1 MRKWKQG
8 HSACLVLA
16 GALIAAPAAAAG
28 AGGQHAR
35 AAHSSTA
42 KTAVVYQGV
51 QVAIDPATGRLR
63 APTAAERQALSAAM
77 LRQQAAQLRAAGID
91 RPQNQAEA
99 QATLK
104 RHSRGLVGMSMQ
116 VPENQM
122 NYLTAERS
130 ADGSIEIHHQGDK
143 AAAKAKAVTQ

>member
-1 MRKWKQG
+1 MRKWRQG

-28 AGGQHAR
+28 AGAQQVR
-35 AAHSSTA
+35 AVKSSAA

-63 APTAAERQALSAAM
+63 APTDAERQALSAAM
-77 LRQQAAQLRAAGID
+77 LQHQEAQLRAAGID
-91 RPQNQAEA
+91 RPLNQAEA

-104 RHSRGLVGMSMQ
+104 RNARGRIGMSMQ

-122 NYLTAERS
+122 NYLTAERR
-130 ADGSIEIHHQGDK
+130 ADGSIAIQHQGDEP
-143 AAAKAKAVTQ
+143 AAKAEAVTQ

>member
-1 MRKWKQG
+1 MRKWRQG
-8 HSACLVLA
+8 HSACLMLA

-35 AAHSSTA
+35 AASATA

-63 APTAAERQALSAAM
+63 APTDAERQALSAAM

-104 RHSRGLVGMSMQ
+104 RNPRGVVGMSMQ

-130 ADGSIEIHHQGDK
+130 ADGSIDIHHQGDK
-143 AAAKAKAVTQ
+143 PAAKAKAVTQ